1 MCRLSKDGSDKYNI
15 NSIKWSDDSMDTM
28 DLYRLYEFSD
38 LLSDGLTENLLK
50 NNINEEERI
59 KYVSILHKYI
69 INFKI
74 L

>member
-1 MCRLSKDGSDKYNI
+1 
-15 NSIKWSDDSMDTM
+15 MDTM

-59 KYVSILHKYI
+59 KYVSILHLNYK
-69 INFKI
+69 

>member
-59 KYVSILHKYI
+59 KYVYYI
-69 INFKI
+69 NT
-74 L
+74 